1 MEPPPGVAFAQE
13 LEWVCKEPA
22 LVIWNDPNRSEV
34 SSLGLPC
41 PTGKPT
47 LLTLWI
53 GKNALRE
60 AYLMLQLRITIRV
73 SKRRKVLDHYLLPS
87 SGTCM
92 TASTSVVHLK
102 DASQNIR
109 QCLEEAYG
117 KFSTQKCLRIPFSQ
131 PKPGRVLM
139 PIAPENAPCLGG
151 TALHLLTL
159 LHSLSCASSFE
170 IFVGHSNYAQHA
182 LANIESALADSR
194 SVDLLSS
201 YGGNGGVFD
210 DWRQIGIEQS
220 DCSKIQDEHE
230 RVKSNYENVDTI
242 SHEACIPGEQSLHV
256 KPTCSPPPYSPLP
269 PQNAEL
275 PTTPKETRASY
286 RNLDLIK
293 STGSLKRSRDPE
305 ADLTPTKSAR
315 SRPLSCSPTHN
326 DTSDVTHDPERLP
339 SLEQTVYSPTIVN
352 TPSTVQDKHTPSPR
366 HFTPDDTKTGQIEAN
381 DSFAGHLLSARRNT
395 SPSILSTPGRSDTLE
410 IKPTIFTNQ
419 DELPRYST
427 DAGKAST
434 QVQDQDLTE
443 KAISFTPTSTSLD
456 MVSPKP
462 TMRSLSKELRMLVSA
477 KVPLLTEQA
486 LQRIIDDVLESLE
499 YNQKL
504 AEAGLQETLDD
515 LKVELQLEKDKG
527 VEDMDDHAENILTDV
542 KCQMED
548 LASGHLLAF
557 EDMLQRTGE
566 QLKQSLK
573 AFLVVLAK
581 AVATG
586 KPGDDDRTT
595 NMNKTNATQLRDQH
609 SSAAS
614 NMQTPNVTSP
624 NMADS
629 PAVTATKLF
638 LLEFGDLCMSAKVKV
653 LDRLASQNTAEVF
666 LTVDKELREA
676 WVASWIGQTLS

>member
-22 LVIWNDPNRSEV
+22 LVIWNDPNRSEI

-53 GKNALRE
+53 GRNAFRE

-73 SKRRKVLDHYLLPS
+73 SKRRKILDHYLLHS
-87 SGTCM
+87 SGTCV

-102 DASQNIR
+102 DASENIR

-117 KFSTQKCLRIPFSQ
+117 KFSTQKCLRIPFLQ
-131 PKPGRVLM
+131 PKLGRVLM
-139 PIAPENAPCLGG
+139 PIVPDNAPCLGG

-159 LHSLSCASSFE
+159 LHSLSRATSFE
-170 IFVGHSNYAQHA
+170 IFVGHSSYAQHA
-182 LANIESALADSR
+182 LANIEGALADSR
-194 SVDLLSS
+194 NVDLLSS
-201 YGGNGGVFD
+201 YEGNGGVFD

-220 DCSKIQDEHE
+220 DCSEIQDEHE

-242 SHEACIPGEQSLHV
+242 PYGACIPGEQSLHV
-256 KPTCSPPPYSPLP
+256 EPTCLPPPYSPLP
-269 PQNAEL
+269 PQNAGL

-305 ADLTPTKSAR
+305 ADLPPTKSAR
-315 SRPLSCSPTHN
+315 SQPISCSPTYN
-326 DTSDVTHDPERLP
+326 DTSDVTHE
-339 SLEQTVYSPTIVN
+339 LEKLSPLDQTVYSPTIVN
-352 TPSTVQDKHTPSPR
+352 TPSTVQDKHTLSPS
-366 HFTPDDTKTGQIEAN
+366 FTPDDTKTGQIEAN
-381 DSFAGHLLSARRNT
+381 GSFAGHLLSARRNT
-395 SPSILSTPGRSDTLE
+395 SPSILSTPGRSDTLD
-410 IKPTIFTNQ
+410 IKPTIFTNE

-427 DAGKAST
+427 DAGKVST
-434 QVQDQDLTE
+434 QARDQDLRE
-443 KAISFTPTSTSLD
+443 KANSFVSTSGSLD
-456 MVSPKP
+456 MISPKP
-462 TMRSLSKELRMLVSA
+462 TMRSLNKELRMLVSA

-486 LQRIIDDVLESLE
+486 LQRIIDDLLASLE
-499 YNQKL
+499 YNQKV
-504 AEAGLQETLDD
+504 AEVGLQETLDD

-527 VEDMDDHAENILTDV
+527 VEEMNDHAENILTDV

-557 EDMLQRTGE
+557 EDMLQRTEE

-586 KPGDDDRTT
+586 EPDDDDRTT
-595 NMNKTNATQLRDQH
+595 NINKTNATQLPEQH

-614 NMQTPNVTSP
+614 NMQTPNVMSA

-629 PAVTATKLF
+629 PAVAATKLF